1 MCIQPTD
8 YQLNNTPVSVHTGR
22 GVFFIFI
29 TMEHQFFEESV
40 KEELK
45 SMDQRLYDLEEKM
58 NSIDNKLTQV
68 IEAIM
73 GNPLTKAG
81 GVVNTI
87 DILEGKI
94 KELESKVQ
102 KQEEFKKKL
111 SWTVGLILAAAMV
124 IQYVLDIYS
133 HVKK

>member
-1 MCIQPTD
+1 MMDQE
-8 YQLNNTPVSVHTGR
+8 Y
-22 GVFFIFI
+22 
-29 TMEHQFFEESV
+29 FEESV

-73 GNPLTKAG
+73 GNPLTKSG
-81 GVVNTI
+81 GVVTSI
-87 DILEGKI
+87 ELLEAKI
-94 KELESKVQ
+94 RELEQKVQ

-111 SWTVGLILAAAMV
+111 SWTVGLLLAAAMIV
-124 IQYVLDIYS
+124 QYFLDIYS

>member
-1 MCIQPTD
+1 
-8 YQLNNTPVSVHTGR
+8 
-22 GVFFIFI
+22 
-29 TMEHQFFEESV
+29 MEQFFEQSV
-40 KEELK
+40 KDELK

-81 GVVNTI
+81 GVVNSI
-87 DILEGKI
+87 ELLEKKI
-94 KELESKVQ
+94 KELEEKVS

-111 SWTVGLILAAAMV
+111 TWTVGFLHAAAMSSH
-124 IQYVLDIYS
+124 YLLDLYS
-133 HVKK
+133 HLK

>member
-1 MCIQPTD
+1 MMDQE
-8 YQLNNTPVSVHTGR
+8 Y
-22 GVFFIFI
+22 
-29 TMEHQFFEESV
+29 FEESV

-73 GNPLTKAG
+73 GNPLTKSG
-81 GVVNTI
+81 GVVTSI
-87 DILEGKI
+87 ELLEGKI
-94 KELESKVQ
+94 KELEQKVQ
-102 KQEEFKKKL
+102 KQEEFKKRL
-111 SWTVGLILAAAMV
+111 SWTVGLLLAAAMIV
-124 IQYVLDIYS
+124 QYFLDIYS

>member
-1 MCIQPTD
+1 MDQE
-8 YQLNNTPVSVHTGR
+8 Y
-22 GVFFIFI
+22 
-29 TMEHQFFEESV
+29 FEESV

-73 GNPLTKAG
+73 GNPLTKSG
-81 GVVNTI
+81 GVVTSI
-87 DILEGKI
+87 ELLEGKI
-94 KELESKVQ
+94 KELEQKVQ

-111 SWTVGLILAAAMV
+111 SWTVGLLLAAAMIV
-124 IQYVLDIYS
+124 QYFLDIYS

>member
-1 MCIQPTD
+1 
-8 YQLNNTPVSVHTGR
+8 
-22 GVFFIFI
+22 
-29 TMEHQFFEESV
+29 MEQFFEESV
-40 KEELK
+40 KQELK

-81 GVVNTI
+81 GVVNSI
-87 DILEGKI
+87 ELLEKKI
-94 KELESKVQ
+94 KGLEEKVE

-111 SWTVGLILAAAMV
+111 TWTVGLILAAAMI
-124 IQYVLDIYS
+124 IQYLLDLYS
-133 HVKK
+133 HIK

>member
-1 MCIQPTD
+1 
-8 YQLNNTPVSVHTGR
+8 
-22 GVFFIFI
+22 
-29 TMEHQFFEESV
+29 MEQFFEQSV

-81 GVVNTI
+81 GVVNSIET
-87 DILEGKI
+87 LEKKI
-94 KELESKVQ
+94 KALEAKVEE
-102 KQEEFKKKL
+102 QENFKKKL
-111 SWTVGLILAAAMV
+111 TWTVGLILAAAMI
-124 IQYVLDIYS
+124 IQYLLDLYS
-133 HVKK
+133 HLK

>member
-1 MCIQPTD
+1 MDQE
-8 YQLNNTPVSVHTGR
+8 Y
-22 GVFFIFI
+22 
-29 TMEHQFFEESV
+29 FEESV

-73 GNPLTKAG
+73 GNPLTKSG
-81 GVVNTI
+81 GVVTSI
-87 DILEGKI
+87 ELLEAKI
-94 KELESKVQ
+94 RELEQKVQ

-111 SWTVGLILAAAMV
+111 SWTVGLLLAAAMIV
-124 IQYVLDIYS
+124 QYFLDIYS

>member
-1 MCIQPTD
+1 MDQE
-8 YQLNNTPVSVHTGR
+8 Y
-22 GVFFIFI
+22 
-29 TMEHQFFEESV
+29 FEESV

-73 GNPLTKAG
+73 GNPLTKSG
-81 GVVNTI
+81 GVVTSI
-87 DILEGKI
+87 ELLEAKI
-94 KELESKVQ
+94 RELEQKVQ
-102 KQEEFKKKL
+102 KQEEFKKRL
-111 SWTVGLILAAAMV
+111 SWTVGLLLAAAMIV
-124 IQYVLDIYS
+124 QYFLDIYS

>member
-1 MCIQPTD
+1 
-8 YQLNNTPVSVHTGR
+8 
-22 GVFFIFI
+22 
-29 TMEHQFFEESV
+29 MEQFFEQSV

-81 GVVNTI
+81 GVVNSIET
-87 DILEGKI
+87 LEKKI
-94 KELESKVQ
+94 KALEDKVEE
-102 KQEEFKKKL
+102 QENFKKKL
-111 SWTVGLILAAAMV
+111 TWTVGLILAGAMI
-124 IQYVLDIYS
+124 IQYLLDLYA
-133 HVKK
+133 HLK

>member
-1 MCIQPTD
+1 MDQE
-8 YQLNNTPVSVHTGR
+8 Y
-22 GVFFIFI
+22 
-29 TMEHQFFEESV
+29 FEESV

-73 GNPLTKAG
+73 GNPLTKSG
-81 GVVNTI
+81 GVVTSI
-87 DILEGKI
+87 ELLEGKI
-94 KELESKVQ
+94 KELEQKVQ
-102 KQEEFKKKL
+102 KQEEFKKRL
-111 SWTVGLILAAAMV
+111 SWTVGLLLAAAMIV
-124 IQYVLDIYS
+124 QYFLDIYS